1 MTEGEKRNR
10 PVPIRIITRSPLALL
25 AITPITPMITKET
38 IQHLAKLARIELTP
52 EREDQLTKDV
62 SKILDYVEE
71 LKAVNTDGL
80 PEISQVT
87 GLKNALREDV
97 PANQLVGEAVNQRL
111 VDCAPASEDGY
122 VKVKAIF

>member
-1 MTEGEKRNR
+1 
-10 PVPIRIITRSPLALL
+10 
-25 AITPITPMITKET
+25 MITKET
-38 IQHLAKLARIELTP
+38 IQNLAKLARIELTP

-97 PANQLVGEAVNQRL
+97 PAHQLVGEAVNQRL
-111 VDCAPASEDGY
+111 VDSAPASEDGY